1 MFEAGVLLTLYAETP
16 LHPGAPGVRGA
27 VDQCVQRD
35 AVTGLPVIW
44 GSSLRGTLRDEAGAK
59 TNVDVEALFGPEVD
73 SGSAHAGAVA
83 VGDAHLLMFPVREA
97 TRGWVWVTAPGAL
110 ARLGRVLGFCDI
122 HGCDVSAMGKKLTHD
137 LVFGDRQLTCFTLDD
152 KVKQS
157 LVGLLPT
164 GACFAPYIQR
174 MKRFLFSVSDADFL
188 ELTQSEVEIRTRIR
202 LNERKTTTGGQGNMW
217 TQEVLPA
224 ESVFFAALVVS
235 KSAKPAAN
243 MAEGDPATTDNPSA
257 PVSGTDLVGQ
267 LTTLGPIL
275 QVGGDESVGMGF
287 VRATWITECPRQA
300 ETTTGGHDEHAE

>member
-1 MFEAGVLLTLYAETP
+1 MFEAGALLTLYAETP

-83 VGDAHLLMFPVREA
+83 VDDAHLLMFPVREA

-110 ARLGRVLGFCDI
+110 ARLGRTLSFCGI
-122 HGCDVSAMGKKLTHD
+122 SGCDASAPATNANLE
-137 LVFGDRQLTCFTLDD
+137 LVVGDRQLTYFTLDD
-152 KVKQS
+152 TVKDS
-157 LVGLLPT
+157 LANLLPNEP
-164 GACFAPYIQR
+164 CFKPYTDR
-174 MKRFLFSVSDADFL
+174 VKHCLFSVSDADFL

-235 KSAKPAAN
+235 KCAKPAAN

-287 VRATWITECPRQA
+287 VRATWITKCPRQA